1 MACENDQGPAIR
13 AELTV
18 NGQEIEL
25 NNFVQDF
32 VGRAVI
38 GMVGSLRGVENA
50 QTLTLSISRP
60 SE

>member
-1 MACENDQGPAIR
+1 MVCDPDQEPVIR

-18 NGQEIEL
+18 NGREIEL

-38 GMVGSLRGVENA
+38 GMVGSLRGVDDA
-50 QTLTLSISRP
+50 QTLTLSISKP